1 MSTVVVRRRERRKPP
16 ALPRGEVL
24 LESPPELPEV
34 VPQGFQAVLTYLPML
49 AGSGAMV
56 FMMVG
61 RGGGTMQYVA
71 GGMFAVSMFG
81 MMLGQVGRGNGERK
95 VKLNN
100 ERRDYLRYLGQ
111 VRRRVRAAAK
121 QQREA
126 LEWGSPDPESLW
138 SLVMSARLWERRP
151 PDDDF
156 GQVRVGTGAQ
166 KLAVQLVSPETKPV
180 EDLEPMSAGAL
191 RRFMRTHANV
201 PNLPISVSLRSFS
214 RIVPHGD
221 PEAVYGMVRAMITQ
235 IAAFHSPDDVQISIC
250 AARQRLPW
258 WQWVKWLPHNLHPT
272 EHDAAGQVRLT
283 SESMATLEA
292 MFGQAVKDRP
302 RFTPGMSQDDLPYH
316 IIIMDGGQASYDSQ
330 LAADGIEGVCI
341 IDLTGSTAPT
351 HESTMLRLEVQKEQI
366 ARLTKDRTGKDVYT
380 RIGKPDTI
388 TLQQAEALAR
398 QLAPL
403 RASGLQ
409 GPEED
414 ALSSATTMTS
424 LLGIENPFSVDPA
437 EVWRPRAPRN
447 RLRVPIGIDPD
458 GRPVSL
464 DIKES
469 AQGGMG
475 PHGLCIGATGSGKSE
490 LLRTLVLGLATTHSS
505 EVLNFVLVDFKGGAT
520 FLGMDELNHVS
531 AVITNLEDELP
542 LVDRMYA
549 ALEGEMVRRQEYLRS
564 SGNYASLRDYEKARE
579 QGAALKPM
587 PTLFLVLD
595 EFSELL
601 SAKPEFADLF
611 VMIGR
616 LGRSL
621 GVHILL
627 ASQRL
632 EEGKLRGLDTHL
644 SYRIGLRT
652 FSAQES
658 RVVLGSPDAYE
669 LPSAPGHG
677 YMKFGTESMTRFRA
691 AYVSGPAT
699 EDLQPAQKKGKQHLR
714 QVVPYI
720 PDYIRPQVIDEPGQK
735 EEQKE
740 ESQASLFDVVVK
752 QLEGH
757 GPPAHEIWLPPLDV
771 PPTLDELLPTL
782 AVVPGLGLTSQ
793 NDAWRNR
800 LHAITGIVD
809 RPFHQRRDPMYT
821 DLSGAAGNVGIA
833 GAPQSGKST
842 MLRTLIASLAVL
854 HTPQQVQF
862 YCLDFGGGTLA
873 AFEELPHVGGI
884 ATRLD
889 ADRVRRTVA
898 EVTSL
903 LEQREREFAERGID
917 GMATYRRMRAAGEIP
932 GDGYGDVFL
941 VVDGWMT
948 VRQDYEN
955 IEPVITDLTSRGLG
969 YGIHVIA
976 TVNKWS
982 EFRTMIRDLF
992 GSKLELRMG
1001 DPYESEVDRKLA
1013 QNVPEGRAGRGLTRD
1028 KLHFLTALPRLD
1040 GDPNAENLA
1049 DGVRKFVGAV
1059 AGNWQ
1064 GPGAPKVRML
1074 PAVLQAAQL
1083 PSPAETGTRIPFAI
1097 DEDSLSPVYLDFSQ
1111 ESHFLVIGDT
1121 ECGKSNLMKTIIGG
1135 LLDRYTPA
1143 QAKLVFLDY
1152 RRALLDTADTE
1163 HRIGYA
1169 ASSTAAA
1176 SLVKDVVGALKARLP
1191 PADLTPDQL
1200 RDRSWWTGADLY
1212 LVIDDYDLVATS
1224 SNPVTQLVELL
1235 PQARD
1240 IGLHVIVARAFG
1252 GSGRAMYDPVL
1263 QRIKEM
1269 GSPSLLMS
1277 GNKDEGVVLGNIKA
1291 HALPPGR
1298 GYFIDRRGGTR
1309 LVQTAHQQT
1318 APPPER

>member
-1 MSTVVVRRRERRKPP
+1 MSTVIVRRKERRKPP
-16 ALPRGEVL
+16 AMPRGEIL
-24 LESPPELPEV
+24 LESPPELPEL
-34 VPQGFQAVLTYLPML
+34 VPQGMQAVMTYLPML

-61 RGGGTMQYVA
+61 RGGGTLQYVA

-81 MMLGQVGRGNGERK
+81 MMLGQVGRGGGERK
-95 VKLNN
+95 VKLNG

-111 VRRRVRAAAK
+111 VRKKVRSAAK

-126 LEWGSPDPESLW
+126 LEWGSPDPGSLW

-151 PDDDF
+151 SDDDF
-156 GQVRVGTGAQ
+156 LQVRVGSGSQ
-166 KLAVQLVSPETKPV
+166 KLAIQLIAPDTKPI

-201 PNLPISVSLRSFS
+201 PNLPIAVSLRSFA
-214 RIVPHGD
+214 RVIPTGE
-221 PEAVYGMVRAMITQ
+221 PEAVYGMVRALILQ
-235 IAAFHSPDDVQISIC
+235 IAAFHSPDDVRITVC
-250 AARQRLPW
+250 AARERMPW
-258 WQWVKWLPHNLHPT
+258 WQWIKWLPHNLHPT
-272 EHDAAGQVRLT
+272 DSDAAGPVRLMAD
-283 SESMATLEA
+283 SMTTLEA
-292 MFGQAVKDRP
+292 MFGQDVKDRP
-302 RFTPGMSQDDLPYH
+302 RFQPGLSQDDLPYH

-330 LAADGIEGVCI
+330 LAADGVEGVCI
-341 IDLTGSTAPT
+341 IDLTGSVAPT
-351 HESTMLRLEVQKEQI
+351 ADPTMLRLHATAGRIDMLK
-366 ARLTKDRTGKDVYT
+366 KDRTGKDVAT
-380 RIGKPDTI
+380 RIGGPDNV
-388 TLQQAEALAR
+388 TLQQSEALAR

-403 RASGLQ
+403 RASATA

-414 ALSSATTMTS
+414 ALSGATTMTS
-424 LLGIENPFSVDPA
+424 LMGIDNPFNVDPR
-437 EVWRPRAPRN
+437 ESWRPRAPRN
-447 RLRVPIGIDPD
+447 RYRVPIGVDVD
-458 GRPVSL
+458 GRPVHL

-490 LLRTLVLGLATTHSS
+490 FLRTLVLGLVMTHSS
-505 EVLNFVLVDFKGGAT
+505 EVLNLVLVDFKGGAT
-520 FLGMDELNHVS
+520 FLGMDGLNHVS

-542 LVDRMYA
+542 LVDRMYD
-549 ALEGEMVRRQEYLRS
+549 ALHGEMVRRQEYLRA

-579 QGAALKPM
+579 QGADIPPM

-658 RVVLGSPDAYE
+658 RVVLGVPDAYE

-677 YMKFGTESMTRFRA
+677 YMKFGTEAMTRFRA
-691 AYVSGPAT
+691 AYVSGPAN
-699 EDLQPAQKKGKQHLR
+699 EDMQPKAKKGAEVIR
-714 QVVPYI
+714 QIVPYI
-720 PDYIRPQVIDEPGQK
+720 PDYIRPQLIEHP
-735 EEQKE
+735 EQQDTGKNE
-740 ESQASLFDVVVK
+740 NTASLFDVVVG
-752 QLEGH
+752 QLENN
-757 GPPAHEIWLPPLDV
+757 GPPAHAIWLPPLDA

-782 AVVPGLGLTSQ
+782 AVIPGLGLTTQ
-793 NDAWRNR
+793 HDAWRNR
-800 LHAITGIVD
+800 LHAVIGIID
-809 RPFHQRRDPMYT
+809 KPFDQKRDTMYT

-833 GAPQSGKST
+833 GGTQTGKST
-842 MLRTLIASLAVL
+842 MLRTLIASLAMT
-854 HTPQQVQF
+854 HSPQQVQF

-873 AFEELPHVGGI
+873 AFEDLPHVGGV
-884 ATRLD
+884 ANRLD

-917 GMATYRRMRAAGEIP
+917 SMPTYRRMRANGEIS

-948 VRQDYEN
+948 LRQDYEN
-955 IEPVITDLTSRGLG
+955 LEPTLTDLTARGLG
-969 YGIHVIA
+969 YGIHVVA

-982 EFRTMIRDLF
+982 EFRMNIRDMW
-992 GSKLELRMG
+992 GTKLELKLG
-1001 DPYESEVDRKLA
+1001 DPYESEIDRKLA
-1013 QNVPEGRAGRGLTRD
+1013 ANVPEGKAGRGLTREGH
-1028 KLHFLTALPRLD
+1028 HFLTALPRLD
-1040 GDPNAENLA
+1040 ADSDPTTLA
-1049 DGVRKFVGAV
+1049 DGVKKLVGAV
-1059 AGNWQ
+1059 TGNWQ

-1074 PAVLQAAQL
+1074 PAVLPAAQM
-1083 PSPAETGTRIPFAI
+1083 PTPAETGSRIPIGI
-1097 DEDSLSPVYLDFSQ
+1097 DEDALQPVYLDFSV
-1111 ESHFLVIGDT
+1111 ESHFMVIGDT
-1121 ECGKSNLMKTIIGG
+1121 ECGKSNLMRGITQG
-1135 LLDRYTPA
+1135 LIERYSPE
-1143 QAKLVFLDY
+1143 QARMIFIDY
-1152 RRALLDTADTE
+1152 RRALLDNANTD

-1169 ASSTAAA
+1169 ASSAAA
-1176 SLVKDVVGALKARLP
+1176 GGLVKDIVGALQQRLP

-1200 RDRSWWTGADLY
+1200 RDRSWWKGPDLY
-1212 LVIDDYDLVATS
+1212 LIIDDYDLVATS
-1224 SNPVTQLVELL
+1224 NNPVSQLAELL

-1240 IGLHVIVARAFG
+1240 IGLHVIVSRAFG
-1252 GSGRAMYDPVL
+1252 GAGRGMYDSVL

-1269 GSPSLLMS
+1269 GSPGLLMS
-1277 GNKDEGVVLGNIKA
+1277 GNKDEGVLLGTVKG
-1291 HALPPGR
+1291 HALPVGR
-1298 GYFIDRRGGTR
+1298 GYFIDRRNGTR
-1309 LVQTAHQQT
+1309 LIQTAHQ
-1318 APPPER
+1318 E

>member
-1 MSTVVVRRRERRKPP
+1 MSTVIVRRGERRKPP
-16 ALPRGEVL
+16 AMPRGEIL
-24 LESPPELPEV
+24 LESPPELPELI
-34 VPQGFQAVLTYLPML
+34 PQGFQAVLTYLPML

-56 FMMVG
+56 FMMAG

-81 MMLGQVGRGNGERK
+81 MMLGQVGKNSGERK

-111 VRRRVRAAAK
+111 VRRNVRKAAQ

-126 LEWGSPDPESLW
+126 LEWSSPDPGSLW

-151 PDDDF
+151 SDDDF
-156 GQVRVGTGAQ
+156 GQIRIGTGAQ
-166 KLAVQLVSPETKPV
+166 KLAVQLIAPETKPI
-180 EDLEPMSAGAL
+180 EDLEPMTAGAL
-191 RRFMRTHANV
+191 RRFMRTHSNV
-201 PNLPISVSLRSFS
+201 PNLPIAASLRSFS
-214 RIVPHGD
+214 RIVPQGD
-221 PEAVYGMVRAMITQ
+221 PEAVYGMIRAMLLQ
-235 IAAFHSPDDVQISIC
+235 LAAFHSPDDIRIAVC
-250 AARQRLPW
+250 ASRERMPW
-258 WQWVKWLPHNLHPT
+258 WQWIKWMPHNQHPT
-272 EHDAAGQVRLT
+272 ETDAAGPVRLM
-283 SESMATLEA
+283 SDSMATLEA
-292 MFGQAVKDRP
+292 MFGPEVKDRP
-302 RFTPGMSQDDLPYH
+302 RFQPGLSQDDLPYYV
-316 IIIMDGGQASYDSQ
+316 IIMDGGQASYDSQ

-341 IDLTGSTAPT
+341 IDLTGSVAPV
-351 HESTMLRLEVQKEQI
+351 HESLMLRLNVRPERVD
-366 ARLTKDRTGKDVYT
+366 RLTKDRTGKDVGT
-380 RIGKPDTI
+380 RICKPDTV

-403 RASGLQ
+403 RTSVAA

-414 ALSSATTMTS
+414 ALSSATTVTS
-424 LLGIENPFSVDPA
+424 LLGIDNPFQVDPN
-437 EVWRPRAPRN
+437 VMWRPRAPRN
-447 RLRVPIGIDPD
+447 RLRVPIGVDTE
-458 GRPVSL
+458 GRPVHL

-490 LLRTLVLGLATTHSS
+490 ALRTLVLGLAVTHSS

-520 FLGMDELNHVS
+520 FLGMDQLSHVS

-542 LVDRMYA
+542 LVDRMYD
-549 ALEGEMVRRQEYLRS
+549 ALHGEMVRRQEYLRA

-579 QGAALKPM
+579 QGADLKPM

-658 RVVLGSPDAYE
+658 RVVLGVPDAYE

-699 EDLQPAQKKGKQHLR
+699 EDLQPKEKAGARVVR

-720 PDYIRPQVIDEPGQK
+720 PDYIRPQLI
-735 EEQKE
+735 EEQAAE
-740 ESQASLFDVVVK
+740 QQHEHSDSQASLFDVVVK

-757 GPPAHEIWLPPLDV
+757 GPPAHEIWLPPLDA
-771 PPTLDELLPTL
+771 PPTLDELLPSL
-782 AVVPGLGLTSQ
+782 AVFPELGLTTQ
-793 NDAWRNR
+793 HEGWRNR
-800 LHAITGIVD
+800 LHAVVGIVD
-809 RPFHQRRDPMYT
+809 KPFDQRRDPMYV
-821 DLSGAAGNVGIA
+821 DLTGAAGNVGIA
-833 GAPQSGKST
+833 GAPQGGKST
-842 MLRTLIASLAVL
+842 MVRTLIASLAMT

-862 YCLDFGGGTLA
+862 YCLDFGGGTLGPL
-873 AFEELPHVGGI
+873 EELPHVGGV
-884 ATRLD
+884 ANRLD
-889 ADRVRRTVA
+889 SDRVRRTVA

-903 LEQREREFAERGID
+903 LERREREFAERGID
-917 GMATYRRMRAAGEIP
+917 SMATYRRLRASGEIT

-948 VRQDYEN
+948 LRQDFESL
-955 IEPVITDLTSRGLG
+955 EATLTDLTARGLG
-969 YGIHVIA
+969 YGIHLVA

-982 EFRTMIRDLF
+982 EFRMNIRDLW
-992 GSKLELRMG
+992 GTKLELRLG
-1001 DPYESEVDRKLA
+1001 DPYESEIDRKLA
-1013 QNVPEGRAGRGLTRD
+1013 GNVPEGKPGRGITREGH
-1028 KLHFLTALPRLD
+1028 HFLTALPRLD
-1040 GDPNAENLA
+1040 GDTDATTLAE
-1049 DGVRKFVGAV
+1049 GVKKFVGAV
-1059 AGNWQ
+1059 AGNWS
-1064 GPGAPKVRML
+1064 GPQAPQVRML
-1074 PAVLQAAQL
+1074 PSLL
-1083 PSPAETGTRIPFAI
+1083 PATSLPAPAETGARIPIGI
-1097 DEDSLSPVYLDFSQ
+1097 DEDNLAPVFLDFST
-1111 ESHFLVIGDT
+1111 ESHFLLIGDT
-1121 ECGKSNLMKTIIGG
+1121 ECGKSNLLRGITKG
-1135 LLDRYTPA
+1135 LIDRYTPE
-1143 QAKLVFLDY
+1143 QARMIFIDY
-1152 RRALLDTADTE
+1152 RRALLDAATTD

-1169 ASSTAAA
+1169 ASSAAA
-1176 SLVKDVVGALKARLP
+1176 GGLVKDIVGALQARLP

-1200 RDRSWWTGADLY
+1200 RDRSWWKGPDLY
-1212 LVIDDYDLVATS
+1212 LIIDDYDLVATS
-1224 SNPVTQLVELL
+1224 GNPVGQLVELL

-1252 GSGRAMYDPVL
+1252 GAGRAMYDPVL

-1269 GSPSLLMS
+1269 GSPALMMS
-1277 GNKDEGVVLGNIKA
+1277 GNKDEGALFGNLKG
-1291 HALPPGR
+1291 HPLPQGR
-1298 GYFIDRRGGTR
+1298 GYLVDRRSGTR
-1309 LVQTAHQQT
+1309 LIQTAQY
-1318 APPPER
+1318 E

>member
-1 MSTVVVRRRERRKPP
+1 MSTVLVRRRDRRKPP
-16 ALPRGEVL
+16 AMPRGEIL

-34 VPQGFQAVLTYLPML
+34 VPQGFSAVMTYLPMV
-49 AGSGAMV
+49 AGAFAMM

-61 RGGGTMQYVA
+61 RGGGPLQYAA
-71 GGMFAVSMFG
+71 GGMFAISMVG
-81 MMLGQVGRGNGERK
+81 MMLGQVGRTGGERK

-111 VRRRVRAAAK
+111 VRRKVRNAAK
-121 QQREA
+121 QQRES
-126 LEWGSPDPESLW
+126 LEWGSPDPSGLW

-151 PDDDF
+151 TDDDF
-156 GQVRVGTGAQ
+156 GQVRFGTGSQ
-166 KLAVQLVSPETKPV
+166 KLAVELIAPETKPV

-201 PNLPISVSLRSFS
+201 PNLPIAANIRSFA
-214 RIVPHGD
+214 RIVPQGD
-221 PEAVYGMVRAMITQ
+221 PEAVYGMVRAMLMQ
-235 IAAFHSPDDVQISIC
+235 VAAFHSPDDVHISVC
-250 AARQRLPW
+250 ASRERMPW
-258 WQWVKWLPHNLHPT
+258 WQWVKWLPHSQHPT
-272 EHDAAGQVRLT
+272 EYDAAGQVRLM
-283 SESMATLEA
+283 SESMTSLEA
-292 MFGQAVKDRP
+292 MFGQSVKDRP
-302 RFTPGMSQDDLPYH
+302 RFQPGLSADDLPYH

-330 LAADGIEGVCI
+330 LAADAIEGVCI
-341 IDLTGSTAPT
+341 IDLTGSSAQV
-351 HESTMLRLEVQKEQI
+351 HESITLRLAVQKERV
-366 ARLTKDRTGKDVYT
+366 ARLTKDRTGKDVGT
-380 RIGKPDTI
+380 RLGKPDSM
-388 TLQQAEALAR
+388 TLQQTEALAR
-398 QLAPL
+398 QLSPL
-403 RASGLQ
+403 RSSAAQGGL
-409 GPEED
+409 EED
-414 ALSSATTMTS
+414 VLSSATTMTS
-424 LLGIENPFSVDPA
+424 LLGIDNPFTVDVR

-458 GRPVSL
+458 GRPISL

-490 LLRTLVLGLATTHSS
+490 LLRTLVLGLAVTHSS
-505 EVLNFVLVDFKGGAT
+505 EELNFVLVDFKGGAT
-520 FLGMDELNHVS
+520 FLGMDNLNHVS

-549 ALEGEMVRRQEYLRS
+549 ALEGEMVRRQEYLRA
-564 SGNYASLRDYEKARE
+564 SGNYASLRDYNKARE
-579 QGAALKPM
+579 QGAELPPM

-699 EDLQPAQKKGKQHLR
+699 EDLAPAAKKGNKQVVR
-714 QVVPYI
+714 QIVPYI
-720 PDYIRPQVIDEPGQK
+720 PDYIRPQIIEEP
-735 EEQKE
+735 EEQQQD
-740 ESQASLFDVVVK
+740 ESNEPTASLFDVVVK

-757 GPPAHEIWLPPLDV
+757 GPPAHEIWLPPLDL

-782 AVVPGLGLTSQ
+782 AVVPGLGLTTQ
-793 NDAWRNR
+793 NDAWRNK
-800 LHAITGIVD
+800 LHAIVGIID
-809 RPFHQRRDPMYT
+809 RPFHQRRDPMYV
-821 DLSGAAGNVGIA
+821 DLSGAAGTVGIA

-842 MLRTLIASLAVL
+842 MLRTLIASLAML

-873 AFEELPHVGGI
+873 AFEDLPHVGGV
-884 ATRLD
+884 ANRLD
-889 ADRVRRTVA
+889 TDRVRRTVA

-903 LEQREREFAERGID
+903 LERREREFAERGID
-917 GMATYRRMRAAGEIP
+917 GMATYRRMRNAGEIT

-955 IEPVITDLTSRGLG
+955 LEPVITDLAARGLG
-969 YGIHVIA
+969 YGIHVVA

-982 EFRTMIRDLF
+982 EFRTTIRDLF

-1013 QNVPEGRAGRGLTRD
+1013 SNVPEGRPGRGLTRD
-1028 KLHFLTALPRLD
+1028 KLHFLSALPRLD
-1040 GDPNAENLA
+1040 GEPNGENLS

-1074 PAVLQAAQL
+1074 PSVLPVSQL
-1083 PSPAETGTRIPFAI
+1083 PAAAESGNRIPFAI
-1097 DEDSLSPVYLDFSQ
+1097 DEDSLSPVYLDFAQ

-1121 ECGKSNLMKTIIGG
+1121 ECGKSNMLKTIVQGIV
-1135 LLDRYTPA
+1135 DRYTPE
-1143 QAKLVFLDY
+1143 QARMIFLDY
-1152 RRALLDTADTE
+1152 RRSLLDHANSE

-1176 SLVKDVVGALKARLP
+1176 SLVKDIVGALKNRLP

-1200 RDRSWWTGADLY
+1200 RDRSWWKGPDLY
-1212 LVIDDYDLVATS
+1212 LIIDDYDLVATS
-1224 SNPVTQLVELL
+1224 NNPVTQLAELL

-1240 IGLHVIVARAFG
+1240 IGLHVILSRAFG
-1252 GSGRAMYDPVL
+1252 GAGRGMYDPIM

-1269 GSPSLLMS
+1269 GSPGLLMS
-1277 GNKDEGVVLGNIKA
+1277 GNKDEGIVLGNIKG

-1309 LVQTAHQQT
+1309 LVQTVHQ
-1318 APPPER
+1318 E

>member
-1 MSTVVVRRRERRKPP
+1 MSTVIVRRAERRKPP
-16 ALPRGEVL
+16 AMPRGEVL
-24 LESPPELPEV
+24 LESPPELPELI
-34 VPQGFQAVLTYLPML
+34 PQGFQAVLMYLPML
-49 AGSGAMV
+49 AGAGAMV

-61 RGGGTMQYVA
+61 RGGGTLQYVA

-81 MMLGQVGRGNGERK
+81 MMLGQVGKNGGERK

-111 VRRRVRAAAK
+111 VRRKVRKAAK

-126 LEWGSPDPESLW
+126 LEWGNPDPGSLW

-151 PDDDF
+151 SDEDF
-156 GQVRVGTGAQ
+156 GHLRMGTGAQ
-166 KLAVQLVSPETKPV
+166 KLAVQLIAPETKPI

-201 PNLPISVSLRSFS
+201 PNLPIAVSMSSFS
-214 RIVPHGD
+214 RIVPAGD
-221 PEAVYGMVRAMITQ
+221 PEAVYGMVRALLAQ
-235 IAAFHSPDDVQISIC
+235 IAAFHSPDDVRIAVC
-250 AARQRLPW
+250 ASRDRMPW
-258 WQWVKWLPHNLHPT
+258 WQWIKWLPHNQHPT
-272 EHDAAGQVRLT
+272 EHDAAGPVRLM

-292 MFGQAVKDRP
+292 MFGAEVKDRP
-302 RFTPGMSQDDLPYH
+302 RFQPGLSQDDLPYYV
-316 IIIMDGGQASYDSQ
+316 IIMDGGQASYDSQ
-330 LAADGIEGVCI
+330 LAADGLEGVCV
-341 IDLTGSTAPT
+341 IDLTGSVAPT
-351 HESTMLRLEVQKEQI
+351 HESTMLRLNVRPERVE
-366 ARLTKDRTGKDVYT
+366 RLTKDRTGKDVAT
-380 RIGKPDTI
+380 RICKPDN
-388 TLQQAEALAR
+388 LGLRQAEALAR

-403 RASGLQ
+403 RTSAAA

-414 ALSSATTMTS
+414 ALSGATTVTS
-424 LLGIENPFSVDPA
+424 LMGIDNPFAVDPA
-437 EVWRPRAPRN
+437 EAWRPRAPRN
-447 RLRVPIGIDPD
+447 RLRVPIGVDIE
-458 GRPVSL
+458 GRPVHL

-490 LLRTLVLGLATTHSS
+490 FLRTLVLGLVMTHSS
-505 EVLNFVLVDFKGGAT
+505 EQLNLVLVDFKGGAT
-520 FLGMDELNHVS
+520 FLGMDGLSHVS

-542 LVDRMYA
+542 LVDRMYD
-549 ALEGEMVRRQEYLRS
+549 ALHGEMVRRQEYLRA

-579 QGAALKPM
+579 QGADLKPM

-658 RVVLGSPDAYE
+658 RVVLGVPDAYE

-677 YMKFGTESMTRFRA
+677 YVKFGTESMTRFRA
-691 AYVSGPAT
+691 AYVSGPAN
-699 EDLQPAQKKGKQHLR
+699 EDLQPKSKGGAQVVK
-714 QVVPYI
+714 QVVPFI
-720 PDYIRPQVIDEPGQK
+720 PDYIRPQIIEEPQQ
-735 EEQKE
+735 EERRPE
-740 ESQASLFDVVVK
+740 GEVQASLFDVVVK

-757 GPPAHEIWLPPLDV
+757 GPPAHAIWLPPLDE
-771 PPTLDELLPTL
+771 PPTLDDLLPTL
-782 AVVPGLGLTSQ
+782 GVFPGVGLTTQ
-793 NDAWRNR
+793 HEAWRNR
-800 LHAITGIVD
+800 LHAVIGIVD
-809 RPFHQRRDPMYT
+809 KPFEQRRDPMYV

-833 GAPQSGKST
+833 GAPQGGKST
-842 MLRTLIASLAVL
+842 MLRTLIASLAMT
-854 HTPQQVQF
+854 HTPQQAQF

-873 AFEELPHVGGI
+873 AFEDLPHVGGV
-884 ATRLD
+884 ANRLD

-903 LEQREREFAERGID
+903 LERREREFAERGID
-917 GMATYRRMRAAGEIP
+917 SMATYRRLRASGEIT

-948 VRQDYEN
+948 LRQDYEN
-955 IEPVITDLTSRGLG
+955 LEPTITDLTARGLG
-969 YGIHVIA
+969 YGVHVIA

-982 EFRTMIRDLF
+982 EFRMNIRDLW
-992 GSKLELRMG
+992 GTKLELRLG
-1001 DPYESEVDRKLA
+1001 DPYESEIDRKLA
-1013 QNVPEGRAGRGLTRD
+1013 GNVPEGKAGRGLTREGH
-1028 KLHFLTALPRLD
+1028 HFLSALPRLD
-1040 GDPNAENLA
+1040 ADADPTTLA
-1049 DGVRKFVGAV
+1049 DGVKKMVGAI

-1074 PAVLQAAQL
+1074 PSVLAASSL
-1083 PSPAETGTRIPFAI
+1083 PAPNETGTRIPIGI
-1097 DEDSLSPVYLDFSQ
+1097 DEDALQPVFLDFSV

-1121 ECGKSNLMKTIIGG
+1121 ESGKSNLLRGITQG
-1135 LLDRYTPA
+1135 LIDRYTPE
-1143 QAKLVFLDY
+1143 QARMIFIDY
-1152 RRALLDTADTE
+1152 RRALLDAANTD

-1169 ASSTAAA
+1169 ASSAAA
-1176 SLVKDVVGALKARLP
+1176 GGLVKDIVGALQQRLP

-1200 RDRSWWTGADLY
+1200 RDRSWWKGPDLY
-1212 LVIDDYDLVATS
+1212 LIIDDYDLVATS
-1224 SNPVTQLVELL
+1224 GNPVAQLVELL

-1240 IGLHVIVARAFG
+1240 IGLHVIVSRAYG
-1252 GSGRAMYDPVL
+1252 GAGRAMYDPVL

-1269 GSPSLLMS
+1269 GSPALLMS
-1277 GNKDEGVVLGNIKA
+1277 GNKDEGVLLGNIKG
-1291 HALPPGR
+1291 HPLPVGR
-1298 GYFIDRRGGTR
+1298 GYFVDRRSGTR
-1309 LVQTAHQQT
+1309 LIQTAHN
-1318 APPPER
+1318 E